1 MGGKS
6 IKIMAK
12 RIMAILFIPEILC
25 EFSYSGRSNK
35 KRTFEKLLVN
45 KIIFGKLNLNNNIVI
60 LILY

>member
-25 EFSYSGRSNK
+25 EFSYSGRGNK
-35 KRTFEKLLVN
+35 KRPFEKLLVN
-45 KIIFGKLNLNNNIVI
+45 KIIFGKLNLNNIIVI